1 MLLYNQNIGYSEPAF
16 AYSGTLIITIEGI
29 SNPIT
34 VNNIY
39 VITLTSEDDSNAT
52 TIGVTSIDYAPS
64 GIITVSAPIQQ
75 LAIISQAI
83 TNSAYSGEI
92 SIQLI

>member
-1 MLLYNQNIGYSEPAF
+1 MLYNQSLTYDQPAIS
-16 AYSGTLIITIEGI
+16 YSGTLVINIEGI

-34 VNNIY
+34 LNNIS
-39 VITLTSEDDSNAT
+39 VLTLTSQDDSNQT

-75 LAIISQAI
+75 LAVISQAI

>member
-1 MLLYNQNIGYSEPAF
+1 MLLYNQNIGYNEPIIS
-16 AYSGTLIITIEGI
+16 YSGTLVINIEGI
-29 SNPIT
+29 NNPIT
-34 VNNIY
+34 VNNIT
-39 VITLTSEDDSNAT
+39 VITLTSEDNSNAT

-64 GIITVSAPIQQ
+64 GIITISSPIEQ

>member
-1 MLLYNQNIGYSEPAF
+1 MLYNQSLIYDQPAF
-16 AYSGTLIITIEGI
+16 SYSGTLIINIEGI

-39 VITLTSEDDSNAT
+39 VITLTSQNDSNQT